1 MTQWQNPRSLRETR
15 IVGQLTDRDLL
26 RLTRSAARKK
36 FPRDN
41 GRLVEDATQ
50 AALLRSLKR
59 VKQYNPALSQPSTY
73 FMGPT
78 YQFMGKF
85 YEYQRII
92 PIPEWVITIK
102 NRAKRESQKFLALHG
117 RYPTWDELG
126 IPPEHVKAIT
136 ALDAMS
142 LDKKAAGTEDAY
154 LIDIAADTS
163 ASSESALFVEQC
175 LAVLSPK
182 ERDTFVRTKLQGET
196 MQSIADE
203 EKVSHAKIRV
213 RLNRAIRK
221 LRKFLGDA
229 PIS

>member
-1 MTQWQNPRSLRETR
+1 M
-15 IVGQLTDRDLL
+15 GQLTDRDLV

-41 GRLVEDATQ
+41 GRFVEDATQ
-50 AALLRSLKR
+50 AALLRTLKR
-59 VKQYNPALSQPSTY
+59 VNQYNPELAQPSTY
-73 FMGPT
+73 VMGPT

-92 PIPEWVITIK
+92 PLPEWVITIK

-142 LDKKAAGTEDAY
+142 LDKKISGTDDAY
-154 LIDIAADTS
+154 LIDIVADVS
-163 ASSESALFVEQC
+163 SVSSESALFVEQC
-175 LAVLSPK
+175 LAVLTPI

-196 MQSIADE
+196 IQSIADE

-213 RLNRAIRK
+213 RINRAIRK
-221 LRKFLGDA
+221 LRKFLSDA